1 MTNNIKWDRLRELQ
15 NKNKHGIDLA
25 LDARLTLDQS
35 SAQYWDHGGD
45 WWANRIYMADQ
56 WIDIIDTRISQ
67 LNKRELGQ
75 VIAIWQ
81 HDKNK
86 SSRKNRKRPTT
97 LDSWLVKYTIKVK
110 ELQIK
115 WRILKK
121 TILFSET
128 SQDKINQGKKDFLS
142 IYKQS
147 LDLIY
152 GPENQF

>member
-1 MTNNIKWDRLRELQ
+1 MTNNINWDRLRELQ
-15 NKNKHGIDLA
+15 NKRKHGIDPA

-35 SAQYWDHGGD
+35 RAQYWDHGGD
-45 WWANRIYMADQ
+45 WWANRIHMADQ
-56 WIDIIDTRISQ
+56 WLDIIDARIAK
-67 LNKRELGQ
+67 LNKRELDQ
-75 VIAIWQ
+75 VTPIWQ

-86 SSRKNRKRPTT
+86 SAKTNRKQSIT
-97 LDSWLVKYTIKVK
+97 LDSWLVKYTKKIK

-115 WRILKK
+115 WKSLKK

-128 SQDKINQGKKDFLS
+128 SQDKINQGKKEFLG

-152 GPENQF
+152 GPEN